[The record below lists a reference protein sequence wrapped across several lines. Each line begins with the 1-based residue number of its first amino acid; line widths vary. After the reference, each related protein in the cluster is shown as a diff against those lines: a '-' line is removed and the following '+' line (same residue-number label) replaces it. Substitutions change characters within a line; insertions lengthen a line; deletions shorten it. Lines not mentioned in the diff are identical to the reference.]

1 MNRKGLIIGISI
13 LILLIISIAAIIIS
27 VYTAEIVCPPSGTP
41 GLRRHPETLESWFPC
56 SSMTNY
62 NVDLKNGIP
71 KETLPGYGD
80 WVDQY
85 KKFLDTYNNQNG
97 AKNCSI
103 ENPASEHEVCK
114 FDLSQLG
121 PCGKDNFGYDSGDPC
136 IILELNNI
144 SNLTLAPIDI
154 NNLPDNHGMS
164 NQLIE
169 HIKIQSDKNQIWV
182 ECQGEWGYDKEALK
196 GLFFS

>member
-1 MNRKGLIIGISI
+1 MLNIAFEREFSVNLNFIDLL
-13 LILLIISIAAIIIS
+13 LIL
-27 VYTAEIVCPPSGTP
+27 
-41 GLRRHPETLESWFPC
+41 
-56 SSMTNY
+56 
-62 NVDLKNGIP
+62 
-71 KETLPGYGD
+71 GYGD

-85 KKFLDTYNNQNG
+85 KKFLDTYNDQNG
-97 AKNCSI
+97 AK
-103 ENPASEHEVCK
+103 
-114 FDLSQLG
+114 FDLNQLG
-121 PCGKDNFGYDSGDPC
+121 PCGRDNFGYDSGNPC